1 MGVKKIELA
10 LSSFFCQLFGI
21 ALYLIIPMLDF
32 ESRNAKMLAKNE
44 EKTWVNL
51 PLKPI
56 SPLYFSKNPKHWVKF
71 NRSVTIHILTRFQ
84 TIFLIAQKGGE
95 LPTQHFG
102 IRAIHK

>member
-1 MGVKKIELA
+1 
-10 LSSFFCQLFGI
+10 
-21 ALYLIIPMLDF
+21 MLDF
-32 ESRNAKMLAKNE
+32 ESRNAKILAKNE

-71 NRSVTIHILTRFQ
+71 NRSVTIHVLTRFQ

>member
-1 MGVKKIELA
+1 
-10 LSSFFCQLFGI
+10 
-21 ALYLIIPMLDF
+21 MLDF
-32 ESRNAKMLAKNE
+32 ESINE

-51 PLKPI
+51 PYQETYQFI
-56 SPLYFSKNPKHWVKF
+56 HCYSSKNPKHWVKF
-71 NRSVTIHILTRFQ
+71 NRSVTIHVLTRFQ